1 MRAIISVSDKRGAV
15 EFARALV
22 AQGVELFSTGG
33 TLRTLEEAGV
43 AARSVSDLTGFP
55 EILDGRV
62 KTLHPAVH
70 AGILHRR
77 DNPRDLQQIVEH
89 GIEALDIVV
98 VNLYP
103 FRETISRPEVVL
115 ADALEQIDIGG
126 PTLLRAAA
134 KNFPFVVPVV
144 DPDDYGPV
152 LELVRARD
160 VALEDRRRLAAKA
173 FAHTASY
180 DSAIAA
186 YLSTE
191 QFPDTL
197 PMSWRKLQSLRYGE
211 NPHQPA
217 AWYRDDSP
225 VPGAIT
231 SARQLQGKDL
241 SFTNI
246 LDADAALQIVRAFPE
261 PVVTIIK
268 HTNPCGLASD
278 GDLVAAHAAA
288 RSGDP
293 VSAFGGVVALNRPV
307 DAVVAGAM
315 SRFFYEIVVAPGF
328 APEAREVFAA
338 KQNLRLLE
346 VTMDEPLVLGLDMR
360 RVSGGLLVQ
369 AVDPVAV
376 DRAGWRVVTERAPD
390 AEEWDALLFAWKAC
404 AFVKSNAIV
413 LARGRVLVGMG
424 AGQPSRVDSTL
435 LAAQKAGERARNSVL
450 ASDAFFPKP
459 DGIEAAAAAGVRTIV
474 QPGGSQGDEAC
485 IEAANRLGLAMV
497 FTGRRHFRH

>member
-1 MRAIISVSDKRGAV
+1 MRAIVSVSDKRGIIDL
-15 EFARALV
+15 ARGLV

-33 TLRTLEEAGV
+33 TLRTLNEGGIP
-43 AARSVSDLTGFP
+43 ARSVSELTGFP
-55 EILDGRV
+55 EILEGRV

-77 DNPRDLQQIVEH
+77 DRAGDLQQLAEH

-103 FRETISRPEVVL
+103 FRETVSRPGVEL
-115 ADALEQIDIGG
+115 MGALEQIDIGG

-134 KNFPFVVPVV
+134 KNFPYVLPVV
-144 DPDDYGPV
+144 DPNDYGFV
-152 LELVRARD
+152 LELVRSGEATP
-160 VALEDRRRLAAKA
+160 EERRRLAAKA

-191 QFPDTL
+191 QLPDTL

-217 AWYRDDSP
+217 AWYRDDRP
-225 VPGAIT
+225 VTGAIT

-246 LDADAALQIVRAFPE
+246 LDADSALQIVRAFPE

-268 HTNPCGLASD
+268 HTNPCGLACD

-307 DAVVAGAM
+307 DAAVAEAM
-315 SRFFYEIVVAPGF
+315 GRYFYEIVVAPEF
-328 APEAREVFAA
+328 TSDARQLFAA

-346 VTMDEPLVLGLDMR
+346 VDMDQPLSLGLDMR
-360 RVSGGLLVQ
+360 RVSGGLLLQV
-369 AVDPVAV
+369 ADPVAV
-376 DRAGWRVVTERAPD
+376 DQGDWRVVTERAPD

-424 AGQPSRVDSTL
+424 AGQPSRVDATM
-435 LAAQKAGERARNSVL
+435 LAARKAGERARDSVL

-459 DGIEAAAAAGVRTIV
+459 DGVEAAAAAGVRAIA